1 MPIHNIVSG
10 AVCRLRDALCRIV
23 EWPRR
28 RAARK
33 KHAEILR
40 CEAVEPV
47 LGFGGVL
54 DPDKFIHGGAVKL
67 LSLRDRFRCDDFNCN
82 ILYLVSSAQ
91 PPFAE
96 ELVRVCRSRGIKFV
110 WNQNGVGYPAWAGAE
125 AERHNAPMRRLRA
138 LADFVVYQSDFCRE
152 SAAKFLGPCESPSA
166 VLLNPVDLQ
175 KFHPPEKLLP
185 PSPLRLLAMGTQN
198 YRDRVFAALE
208 CVRELR
214 GTGTECT
221 LTVAGPLIWR
231 GAVGDV
237 RKAVEALGLHDCV
250 RFLPPFRQDEAPSI
264 YRDHHLLLHPKYM
277 DPCPTVVA
285 EALACG
291 LPVVAAR
298 SGGIPEMVDDLCAK
312 LIDVQ
317 RSWEIMSTPSGT
329 DLASAVREIFP
340 QLGNFSGAA
349 RRRAENFFDAQRW
362 IERHAEIFRSVL
374 ATD

>member
-10 AVCRLRDALCRIV
+10 SVCRLRDVLSV
-23 EWPRR
+23 LLKWPRR

-33 KHAEILR
+33 KHAEIRR

-54 DPDKFIHGGAVKL
+54 DPDRFIHGGAVKL
-67 LSLRDRFRCDDFNCN
+67 LSLRDGFRCDDLRCN

-138 LADFVVYQSDFCRE
+138 LADFVVYQSEFCRE
-152 SAAKFLGPCESPSA
+152 SADKFLGPCESPSA

-175 KFHPPEKLLP
+175 KFRPPEKPLP

-198 YRDRVFAALE
+198 YRDRVLAALE

-214 GTGTECT
+214 RGGTECS
-221 LTVAGPLIWR
+221 LTIAGPLIWR
-231 GAVGDV
+231 GADRDV
-237 RKAVEALGLHDCV
+237 RDAVDSRGLHDCV

-298 SGGIPEMVDDLCAK
+298 SGGIPEMVDDSCAK

-329 DLASAVREIFP
+329 DLASAVREICP

-349 RRRAENFFDAQRW
+349 RRRAENSFDSRRW
-362 IERHAEIFRSVL
+362 IKRHAEIFRSVL

>member
-10 AVCRLRDALCRIV
+10 AVCRLRDTLCRIV

-28 RAARK
+28 RAARQNY
-33 KHAEILR
+33 AEIR
-40 CEAVEPV
+40 RFDAIEPV

-67 LSLRDRFRCDDFNCN
+67 LSLRDGFRCDDFNCN
-82 ILYLVSSAQ
+82 VLYLVSSAQ

-96 ELVRVCRSRGIKFV
+96 DLVRICRSRGIKFV
-110 WNQNGVGYPAWAGAE
+110 WNQNGVGYPAWAGVE
-125 AERHNAPMRRLRA
+125 EERHNAPMRRLRA
-138 LADFVVYQSDFCRE
+138 LADFVVYQSEFCRE
-152 SAAKFLGPCESPSA
+152 SAAKFLGPCEIPSA

-175 KFHPPEKLLP
+175 KFRPREEPLP

-214 GTGTECT
+214 GAGTECT

-231 GAVGDV
+231 GAEGDV
-237 RKAVEALGLHDCV
+237 RKAVEAFGLHDRV

-298 SGGIPEMVDDLCAK
+298 SGGIPEMVDDSCAR
-312 LIDVQ
+312 LIDVPY
-317 RSWEIMSTPSGT
+317 SWETMSTPAGA
-329 DLASAVREIFP
+329 DLARAVGEILP
-340 QLGNFSGAA
+340 QLGNFSVAA
-349 RRRAENFFDAQRW
+349 RRRAERSFDAQRW
-362 IERHAEIFRSVL
+362 IGHHAEIFRSLL